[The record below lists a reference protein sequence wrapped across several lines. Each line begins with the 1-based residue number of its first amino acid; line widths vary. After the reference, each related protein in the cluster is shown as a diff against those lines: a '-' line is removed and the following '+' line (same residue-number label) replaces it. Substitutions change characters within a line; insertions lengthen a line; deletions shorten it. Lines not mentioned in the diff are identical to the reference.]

1 MEFLGVFIQTVIEMI
16 CIAAVALGGIKVG
29 KMLRDR
35 KDAKSKNV

>member
-1 MEFLGVFIQTVIEMI
+1 MEFLGVFIQTAIEMI
-16 CIAAVALGGIKVG
+16 WIAAVALGGIKVG